1 MVGARVL
8 LGPLESSPTR
18 PGTIDAGR
26 WIWTAV
32 ALLGSFALKVCGLQP
47 MGLSFFG
54 MIYFAYVDLVVVL
67 PLLGLAAL
75 AVARRGRRTPREDQD
90 PGEEVAGHR
99 LRRGKFTG
107 RGLTGTGRALA
118 LAMVTLA
125 GVGIYATF
133 IEPFRLQ
140 LEEATVLLAP
150 ARAGKEPLRIGV
162 LADIQ
167 TRRITAHERHAVDTL
182 MAQRPD
188 VILLPGDLFHGTA
201 GELRRE
207 HDALRELLGRL
218 SAPGGVFFVIGN
230 TDRAPHDV
238 QRLLEGT
245 PVTLLDN
252 ELHQVRIRDRE
263 VTIGAVNPWGNPT
276 RATARIRE
284 LEDLPGTAD
293 IRILLSH
300 FPDSALELRHG
311 SRVDLTVAGHTHGGQ
326 IVVPF
331 FGPPVT
337 LTQVPRNVAAGG
349 LHDLDGR
356 RVYVSRG
363 VGVER
368 GQAPRIRFLCPPEV
382 TLLTLR

>member
-8 LGPLESSPTR
+8 LGPLASRPKR
-18 PGTIDAGR
+18 PGILDARR
-26 WIWTAV
+26 WMWTAV
-32 ALLGSFALKVCGLQP
+32 ALLGSFTLKVCVLQP
-47 MGLSFFG
+47 MGLNFFG
-54 MIYFAYVDLVVVL
+54 IVYFAYVDLVVVL

-75 AVARRGRRTPREDQD
+75 AVARRGRKTPRGSQN
-90 PGEEVAGHR
+90 PGEEVTDHPLGR
-99 LRRGKFTG
+99 EQPRG
-107 RGLTGTGRALA
+107 RGLTGTGRTLA
-118 LAMVTLA
+118 FAMVTLA
-125 GVGIYATF
+125 GVGVYATF

-140 LEEATVLLAP
+140 LEEATMLLAP

-167 TRRITAHERHAVDTL
+167 TRRITAHERNAVDTL

-188 VILLPGDLFHGTA
+188 VILLPGDLFQGTA
-201 GELRRE
+201 EELRRE

-230 TDRAPHDV
+230 TDRASHDV
-238 QRLLEGT
+238 RRLLEGT

-252 ELHQVRIRDRE
+252 ELHQVQIRDRE

-276 RATARIRE
+276 RATTRIRE

-311 SRVDLTVAGHTHGGQ
+311 TRVDLTIAGHTHGGQ

-356 RVYVSRG
+356 RIYVSRG

-368 GQAPRIRFLCPPEV
+368 DQAPRIRFLCPPEV